1 MSLDRKLRY
10 TQQLRLPGSEK
21 IFTTG
26 IVAVEDSGG
35 TTPRSRGACGWH
47 SERRRDRNPALPCRR
62 AAKSTGSPSTPRGQA
77 QYFLPIHLRPPTY
90 YGTVLHSVLRNYLYL
105 HKQRTPCQGC
115 IMASGDRR
123 VSDTSRSAP
132 RACQPC
138 KVAKVT

>member
-1 MSLDRKLRY
+1 VSLDRKLRY
-10 TQQLRLPGSEK
+10 TQQLRLPGSGK

-26 IVAVEDSGG
+26 IVAVENSGG

-47 SERRRDRNPALPCRR
+47 SKRRRDRNPALPCRR

-77 QYFLPIHLRPPTY
+77 QYFLPISDLPP
-90 YGTVLHSVLRNYLYL
+90 TVLHSVLRNYLYL
-105 HKQRTPCQGC
+105 RKQRPPYQGC
-115 IMASGDRR
+115 IMVSGDRR
-123 VSDTSRSAP
+123 VSDTSQSAP